1 MSNREALSMAKATTA
16 KAPKK
21 VKKAANAVALN
32 AKADRLK
39 KKGSKKKSK
48 AGNAA
53 DALWKLAEHPLVGD
67 LLAAGAMAAV
77 AAIAEKGLIEKGKK
91 GVSSRAVKDAGKAAA
106 AAIGLRLLTEFDE
119 AKKASKPSKP
129 ARTAKPAKKGLTP
142 KP

>member
-1 MSNREALSMAKATTA
+1 MAKATTA

-21 VKKAANAVALN
+21 VKKAAKAVALK
-32 AKADRLK
+32 AKADRS
-39 KKGSKKKSK
+39 KKGGKKKSK

-91 GVSSRAVKDAGKAAA
+91 GVSSRVVKDAGKAAA

-119 AKKASKPSKP
+119 AKKV
-129 ARTAKPAKKGLTP
+129 TKPAKAAKTA
-142 KP
+142 KA

>member
-1 MSNREALSMAKATTA
+1 MAKATTA

-21 VKKAANAVALN
+21 VKKAAKAVSL
-32 AKADRLK
+32 KARPDGSK
-39 KKGSKKKSK
+39 KKGGKKKSK
-48 AGNAA
+48 ASNAA

-91 GVSSRAVKDAGKAAA
+91 GVSSRVVKDAGKAAA

-119 AKKASKPSKP
+119 AKKV
-129 ARTAKPAKKGLTP
+129 TKPAKAAKTA
-142 KP
+142 KA